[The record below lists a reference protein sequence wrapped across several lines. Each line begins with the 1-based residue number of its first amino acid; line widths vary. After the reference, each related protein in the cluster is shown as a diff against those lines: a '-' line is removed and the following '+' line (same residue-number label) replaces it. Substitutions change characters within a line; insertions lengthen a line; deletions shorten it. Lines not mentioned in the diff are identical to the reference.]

1 MTLTAPRDIPNVK
14 ITMGLGLS
22 QSEKYIY
29 ELDTLT
35 DFSQEIR
42 KGCLWNNPG
51 DIYNIS
57 FNIIPKDLKDKM
69 EHGGYQILEIKFIF
83 NHHNIE
89 GNDINTELIL
99 TNPSVLSLLN
109 CSTSGYGKYSWK
121 IYNTWTNAYKQRD

>member
-57 FNIIPKDLKDKM
+57 FSIIPKDLKDKM

-83 NHHNIE
+83 NHRNIE